1 MEAVREPCANETD
14 LFEML
19 LPGAVIVNR
28 VNLIFTTALQ
38 NSNKFSYQPWVKLGT
53 AAFL

>member
-19 LPGAVIVNR
+19 LPGAVIVAGS
-28 VNLIFTTALQ
+28 T
-38 NSNKFSYQPWVKLGT
+38 
-53 AAFL
+53 